1 MPRIYCKMRRL
12 GFSLLR
18 HCSLLSAQ
26 TTHPVDRT
34 WCSRRGLFSGSLLRV
49 DQGFHSSRTV
59 STAAGQQTEELS
71 GPEQRLLDKLYTGLI
86 GGQRASLAESIT
98 LVETQHPRKKELAQ
112 VLLQRVLIHRKEQES
127 RNGGRPVAFRVGRGK
142 ELYCYTT
149 WPLLRVWSCSMF
161 PASLCCDVL

>member
-18 HCSLLSAQ
+18 HISSLPSQ
-26 TTHPVDRT
+26 TSPQVDRT
-34 WCSRRGLFSGSLLRV
+34 WCLHRGVSTGSLVRGARGYHSRRA
-49 DQGFHSSRTV
+49 V
-59 STAAGQQTEELS
+59 STAAGQQIEELS

-112 VLLQRVLIHRKEQES
+112 VLLQRVLLYRKEQES

-142 ELYCYTT
+142 VALVQSTT
-149 WPLLRVWSCSMF
+149 L
-161 PASLCCDVL
+161 